1 MDGSVW
7 YEDHGAGDKGLVG
20 AQDDT
25 EENEAE
31 SQDFVDAHGNQN
43 GLDDPMQKEFLE
55 DVGQA

>member
-7 YEDHGAGDKGLVG
+7 YEDHGAGDKGLVV

-43 GLDDPMQKEFLE
+43 GLDDPM
-55 DVGQA
+55 